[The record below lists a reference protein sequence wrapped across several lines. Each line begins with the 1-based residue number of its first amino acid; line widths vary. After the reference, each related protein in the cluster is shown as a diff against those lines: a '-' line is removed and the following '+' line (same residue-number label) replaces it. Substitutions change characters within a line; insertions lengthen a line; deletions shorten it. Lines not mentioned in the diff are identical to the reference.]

1 MLGLLGKI
9 TGDDIFEKLCDEYQA
24 TEAFDKG
31 SKLESY
37 REFYRTEGGERGKIE
52 QLALMTRRIMSKL
65 NKTLE
70 EAMSYLQL
78 DDGEKSLVRRA
89 MA

>member
-1 MLGLLGKI
+1 M
-9 TGDDIFEKLCDEYQA
+9 
-24 TEAFDKG
+24 G

-89 MA
+89 MT

>member
-24 TEAFDKG
+24 MEEFDMG

>member
-1 MLGLLGKI
+1 M
-9 TGDDIFEKLCDEYQA
+9 
-24 TEAFDKG
+24 G

-37 REFYRTEGGERGKIE
+37 REFYRTVGEKRGLVLGGERGKIE

>member
-1 MLGLLGKI
+1 
-9 TGDDIFEKLCDEYQA
+9 
-24 TEAFDKG
+24 
-31 SKLESY
+31 
-37 REFYRTEGGERGKIE
+37 
-52 QLALMTRRIMSKL
+52 MSKL
-65 NKTLE
+65 IKTLE

>member
-1 MLGLLGKI
+1 M
-9 TGDDIFEKLCDEYQA
+9 
-24 TEAFDKG
+24 G

-37 REFYRTEGGERGKIE
+37 REFYRTEGVKRGLVLGGERGKID
-52 QLALMTRRIMSKL
+52 QLVSMTRRIMSKL

-70 EAMSYLQL
+70 DAMSYLQL

>member
-1 MLGLLGKI
+1 
-9 TGDDIFEKLCDEYQA
+9 
-24 TEAFDKG
+24 
-31 SKLESY
+31 
-37 REFYRTEGGERGKIE
+37 
-52 QLALMTRRIMSKL
+52 MTRRIMSKL